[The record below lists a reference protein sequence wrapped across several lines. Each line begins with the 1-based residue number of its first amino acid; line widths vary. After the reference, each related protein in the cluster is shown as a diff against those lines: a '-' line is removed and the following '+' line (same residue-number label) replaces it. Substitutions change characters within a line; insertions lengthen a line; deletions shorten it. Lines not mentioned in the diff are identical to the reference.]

1 MKNRFI
7 ISLLF
12 FFVVLIMVDPTNRVF
27 HLKEIVFVIL
37 LFSGIAFGK
46 SSFPMGALKQIGIL
60 SLCVFISI
68 ATGIIIYNSHMVGT
82 EAYLKSLLILF
93 VVIPLTGIRTDILL
107 KINYYAGL
115 ILSIIISLLYIG
127 MILGNAFA
135 VSYIDRLIEADD
147 TILMARRVFLGYDTI
162 MFFYKSMPFCF
173 FALIYALRR
182 NYVIQS
188 STILFSIILGGSRT
202 PILAALTI
210 IAYVIYNK
218 NKSILKYLLASIA
231 IYGLVILIT
240 QLISIENLNSGDT
253 IKFTTA
259 TELLRKSDI
268 LGHGVGSVYWSSAR
282 SEFVSNS
289 EMTYFE
295 MLYHYG
301 WLFTPLVLWL
311 FYKPFKI
318 LFRKQNESD
327 IKDFAIVYLLYLINA
342 GTNPLLFNSTGLY
355 VVACALFL
363 SEYSINKKY
372 IYDFHTPSNLQF
384 KQVSERTT

>member
-1 MKNRFI
+1 
-7 ISLLF
+7 
-12 FFVVLIMVDPTNRVF
+12 
-27 HLKEIVFVIL
+27 
-37 LFSGIAFGK
+37 
-46 SSFPMGALKQIGIL
+46 
-60 SLCVFISI
+60 
-68 ATGIIIYNSHMVGT
+68 
-82 EAYLKSLLILF
+82 
-93 VVIPLTGIRTDILL
+93 
-107 KINYYAGL
+107 
-115 ILSIIISLLYIG
+115 

-301 WLFTPLVLWL
+301 WLFTP
-311 FYKPFKI
+311 PSI
-318 LFRKQNESD
+318 M
-327 IKDFAIVYLLYLINA
+327 A
-342 GTNPLLFNSTGLY
+342 
-355 VVACALFL
+355 FL
-363 SEYSINKKY
+363 
-372 IYDFHTPSNLQF
+372 
-384 KQVSERTT
+384 